1 MALEALRRLLPSL
14 ALYGY
19 AQVESPYGQGNFL
32 EEVQEALG
40 GREGVALAAVRG
52 REDLPVALKRLLGG

>member
-1 MALEALRRLLPSL
+1 M
-14 ALYGY
+14 
-19 AQVESPYGQGNFL
+19 ESPYGQGHFL